1 MEKTGRLRRKRIV
14 LFLVFLLA
22 IEIGRIEDE
31 EENED
36 EIVATRDDFGSSQCT
51 TPGLRRAYSLS
62 KGKITFQ
69 SFFMLITVQPFLNVN
84 RR

>member
-14 LFLVFLLA
+14 LFLVVLLA

-51 TPGLRRAYSLS
+51 TPGSGVLTCSQKERSSSNHFSR
-62 KGKITFQ
+62 
-69 SFFMLITVQPFLNVN
+69 
-84 RR
+84 